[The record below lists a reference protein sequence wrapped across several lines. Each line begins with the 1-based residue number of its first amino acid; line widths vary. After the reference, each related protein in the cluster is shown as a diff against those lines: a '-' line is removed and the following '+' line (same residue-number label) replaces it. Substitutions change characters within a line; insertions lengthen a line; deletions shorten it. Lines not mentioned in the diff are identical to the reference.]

1 MTAEGMRAKR
11 RTTYQNMHEIVKL
24 AKKYS
29 PKLVKGYSAGNISVV
44 DKKSWLEVCD
54 RKHRYGANL
63 RAYYKEWKRQP
74 TKPSFWEWLDDE
86 SIEVAGVPRTKLE
99 RETVLYCDTAA
110 ERQKFALS
118 VLNGVIVHD
127 STQEIVETGQEGW
140 IFVLRDGVL
149 YGSQKETKKI
159 PRIHHTSFVGGE
171 CVQTAGMMVIVDGVI
186 KTIYPH
192 SGHYRPS
199 EYELLVLLRFLVKN
213 GVDLSDVE
221 VDVQRI
227 QKVFRDTVNGAL
239 VKKLDNAHFWNA
251 YRVWYFLER
260 KHLAWKC
267 GLFDELV
274 ETVGRK
280 TDMQVTLDRSDILED
295 VMMEQCNDPSSEI
308 AFKDGSVH
316 ALAILHPAY
325 EAPSFEDAA
334 KQLAACQVQPS
345 ATTNGHA
352 PPSGD
357 GSVVLSQI
365 HVSCYITAANRATP
379 VFEVLPQ
386 RNCVRV
392 VTRSPGDAALNDDGR
407 AGGSGATGGVV
418 STGTV
423 PTAEWGFHSVFLS
436 GSLSHAVDFFR
447 EITQPA
453 LRSARGGINANVV
466 VWGVHPTQ
474 KFRLLFGKS
483 VGAPG
488 GASIP
493 QSDVSVQE
501 VVELYGQLGGILQE
515 FFSDPGAPQLQ
526 RQEAS
531 AWRLG
536 ISSWIIVNNQ
546 AFDLLE
552 TSTVTPAANCHETSS
567 SCPRVEPQLSFVSL
581 EATSLANA
589 FRIIQTAKTNRIVRK
604 QDAEHAHFFVRLAF
618 FHCGQVSTL
627 HFVDLIDQ
635 KDFKDP
641 VLSREKLELYS
652 ILHDLRQPPPSPR
665 RQGNTPVVASGGSA
679 APSPVAAPDKMT
691 LSNFML
697 PLLIANAKTFLY
709 ANVIDSRTSLRES
722 VQMLNVVANLRGFS
736 CVCNRLRGVVFEQL
750 CFQIAPTDFD
760 GHNSS
765 SQAGK
770 SKEITMPE
778 AQAAVD
784 ESVLN
789 RLVSSSSSSLLGGL
803 HAAESTV
810 LLERPLPTQG
820 RLALPPST
828 TGAAESEAMSWLE
841 AFTQRKRDILGGT
854 IDTIS
859 HAVPTSAT
867 PSGDVPT
874 MPAPEDSTGSQ
885 ALSASSA
892 DLDGQQSIIDLY
904 ERLRGPLTDAED
916 RNSTTATGLH
926 GVYSSSPSRP
936 FSSPCT
942 PLPIID
948 QDATRGF
955 SSSGAGS
962 NDTRTAEASTR
973 QQTQPTQTDRERS
986 AWSQQHHAAIERH
999 DDVSPSRSCNAKDAT
1014 TPAPWLIAR
1023 SCHELEAVEKA
1034 GVPSRVMVP
1043 PNVDG
1048 LDIATARK
1056 VQAADATLLRKNY
1069 DALLAIV
1076 REQQQAKEAAEARA
1090 AEAIHDEEE
1099 LRAGFEVQIENM
1111 KLANVALRSKV
1122 RALEKRSALPQVF
1135 NQYEQELRALHA
1147 QVQQLQARNV
1157 ALELR
1162 ANSSDGSRGSAVG
1175 STGPA
1180 SDWKKKYQQVVEEK
1194 LELERDMMELRK
1206 RESSKEEA
1214 LVATRLSQ
1222 RRLNAEMNQALEKAD
1237 LLHQENEKLLIEK
1250 AVTTEELLATR
1261 MHLASQENEKQKA
1274 SILERFVAKHG
1285 DRMSRLRQSDS
1296 TTSLSSKGRGESW
1309 RRDQYARECEDK
1321 LLAAVKRSLPQAV
1334 PLCNKLLRRLE
1345 LQELSLRE
1353 LSEREVDFIN
1363 LLVELVSDQ
1372 PAISLKHM
1380 IEEEMKKLQPC

>member
-118 VLNGVIVHD
+118 VLNGLIVHD

-213 GVDLSDVE
+213 GVDLSDIE

-251 YRVWYFLER
+251 FRVWYFLER

-280 TDMQVTLDRSDILED
+280 TDMHVTLDRSDILED
-295 VMMEQCNDPSSEI
+295 VMMEQCNDPSSEV
-308 AFKDGSVH
+308 AFKDSSVH

-334 KQLAACQVQPS
+334 KQLAACQKGSSLVYCN
-345 ATTNGHA
+345 ATINGHA
-352 PPSGD
+352 SPRG
-357 GSVVLSQI
+357 VVLSQI

-407 AGGSGATGGVV
+407 AGGNGATGGVV

-423 PTAEWGFHSVFLS
+423 PTAEWDFHSVFPS
-436 GSLSHAVDFFR
+436 DSLSHAADFYR

-453 LRSARGGINANVV
+453 LRSARDGINANVV

-493 QSDVSVQE
+493 QSDVSMQE
-501 VVELYGQLGGILQE
+501 GVELYGQLGAILQE
-515 FFSDPGAPQLQ
+515 FFSDPDVPQFQ

-546 AFDLLE
+546 AIDLLK
-552 TSTVTPAANCHETSS
+552 TTTVTPAANCHETSS
-567 SCPRVEPQLSFVSL
+567 SWPQVEPQLSFVSL

-604 QDAEHAHFFVRLAF
+604 QNAEHAHFFVRLAF

-635 KDFKDP
+635 KEFKDP
-641 VLSREKLELYS
+641 VLTREKLELYD

-665 RQGNTPVVASGGSA
+665 RQGNKPVVAGGDTAASG
-679 APSPVAAPDKMT
+679 PVAAPDKMT

-697 PLLIANAKTFLY
+697 PLLTANAKTFLY

-722 VQMLNVVANLRGFS
+722 VQMLNAVANLRGFS
-736 CVCNRLRGVVFEQL
+736 RVCNRLGGVVFEQL
-750 CFQIAPTDFD
+750 CFQVPPTDFD
-760 GHNSS
+760 RHNSS

-770 SKEITMPE
+770 PKESTMQPE
-778 AQAAVD
+778 AQMAVD
-784 ESVLN
+784 ESVRN

-803 HAAESTV
+803 HAAEPTV
-810 LLERPLPTQG
+810 LLERPLPAQG
-820 RLALPPST
+820 RLVLTPST
-828 TGAAESEAMSWLE
+828 TEVVGSDAMSWLE
-841 AFTQRKRDILGGT
+841 AFTQRKRDILGGA

-859 HAVPTSAT
+859 HVVPTSSP
-867 PSGDVPT
+867 PSGDVST
-874 MPAPEDSTGSQ
+874 MAAPEDSTGNQ

-892 DLDGQQSIIDLY
+892 ALDGQQSITDLY
-904 ERLRGPLTDAED
+904 ERLRGSLADAED
-916 RNSTTATGLH
+916 RSSTTATRLH
-926 GVYSSSPSRP
+926 GVYSSSPSRS

-948 QDATRGF
+948 QDATRDF
-955 SSSGAGS
+955 SSSDAGS

-973 QQTQPTQTDRERS
+973 QQTHPTQTDKERS
-986 AWSQQHHAAIERH
+986 DWPQQYHAGIERH
-999 DDVSPSRSCNAKDAT
+999 DDVSRSRSHNAKDAT
-1014 TPAPWLIAR
+1014 APASPLVAR

-1034 GVPSRVMVP
+1034 GVPSRVVAP

-1090 AEAIHDEEE
+1090 AEAIHDQEE

-1135 NQYEQELRALHA
+1135 DQYEQELRTLHA

-1162 ANSSDGSRGSAVG
+1162 VLRHSFCLQCCECGVIGVLIY
-1175 STGPA
+1175 PFL
-1180 SDWKKKYQQVVEEK
+1180 VVF
-1194 LELERDMMELRK
+1194 
-1206 RESSKEEA
+1206 SSKEEA

-1237 LLHQENEKLLIEK
+1237 LLHQENEKLLLEK
-1250 AVTTEELLATR
+1250 AVTTEELLAAR

-1274 SILERFVAKHG
+1274 SVLERFVAKHG

-1296 TTSLSSKGRGESW
+1296 TTSFPSKGRGESW
-1309 RRDQYARECEDK
+1309 RRDPYARECEDK
-1321 LLAAVKRSLPQAV
+1321 LLASVKRSLPQAV

-1353 LSEREVDFIN
+1353 FSEREVDFIN

-1372 PAISLKHM
+1372 PAISLKRM
-1380 IEEEMKKLQPC
+1380 IEEEMTKLQPC